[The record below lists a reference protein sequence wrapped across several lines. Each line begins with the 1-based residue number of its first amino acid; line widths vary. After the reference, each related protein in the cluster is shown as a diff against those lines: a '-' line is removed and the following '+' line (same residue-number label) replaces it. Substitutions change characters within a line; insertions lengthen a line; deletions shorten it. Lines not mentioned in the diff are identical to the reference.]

1 MTRVLLLIAL
11 LTGAAGCAG
20 NTPTGRRPAR
30 IGHMVFIKLNDPAER
45 AALIEDCDAMLSTIK
60 GVTAYSAGRRL
71 DVGRETM
78 EYDVGLYI
86 GFETEADYA
95 AYVEDEAHRGLVEA
109 WKPRMAWLR
118 VYDLLDETP

>member
-1 MTRVLLLIAL
+1 
-11 LTGAAGCAG
+11 
-20 NTPTGRRPAR
+20 
-30 IGHMVFIKLNDPAER
+30 MVFIKLQDPEDR
-45 AALIEDCDAMLSTIK
+45 AALIADCDAMLSSIP

-78 EYDVGLYI
+78 DFDVGLYI

-95 AYVEDEAHRGLVEA
+95 AYVENESHKELVER
-109 WKPRMAWLR
+109 WKPNLEWLR